1 MVDKK
6 GVNIKKQFI
15 TTLLTFFFTFL
26 LPLLSYTQ
34 LLPIFD
40 KAEEL
45 LYLRSYIIFNS
56 VLAILI
62 GGILTGLRYVVF
74 YFKKRSLKRA
84 FINLIS
90 TLLVMILLGSSA
102 QLGVIKVDI
111 DESYVF
117 LDIRSV
123 FALLIFSW
131 ALIVFKAVYDLVE
144 IKFFPGAAILLTARE
159 KMRRKGLIKCPSCK
173 YMCRKEWK
181 KCPICKSVLH

>member
-6 GVNIKKQFI
+6 KVSIKKQFI
-15 TTLLTFFFTFL
+15 TTLITFFFTFL
-26 LPLLSYTQ
+26 LPLLSYIQ

-45 LYLRSYIIFNS
+45 LYLRSHILFNS
-56 VLAILI
+56 VLAIVI
-62 GGILTGLRYVVF
+62 GGILTGLRYAVF

-90 TLLVMILLGSSA
+90 TLLVMILLVSSA
-102 QLGVIKVDI
+102 QLGVVQIDI
-111 DESYVF
+111 EDSYLF

-123 FALLIFSW
+123 FTLLIFSW
-131 ALIVFKAVYDLVE
+131 ALIVIKAVYDLVE
-144 IKFFPGAAILLTARE
+144 IKFFPGAAIPLTARE
-159 KMRRKGLIKCPSCK
+159 KMRSKGLVKCPNCK